1 MESRHSP
8 VIFDV
13 EIDDSAHGNQVLRN
27 YKKKDFSWKEDLKMI
42 GFLF

>member
-1 MESRHSP
+1 METK
-8 VIFDV
+8 F
-13 EIDDSAHGNQVLRN
+13 LRN